1 MENITTVYNSG
12 RICGDCVQAIAND
25 DYTALDYYYGEGADL
40 RMEEIQKGIRSLSG
54 SMGDFHQDNTGQ
66 VVTSSILVV
75 GNEAGFS
82 RSSCSCC
89 GTDLAGDRHESA
101 VIVNSIKK
109 EAE

>member
-25 DYTALDYYYGEGADL
+25 DYTALDYYYSEEEANE
-40 RMEEIQKGIRSLSG
+40 RMEAIQKGIRSLSG

-109 EAE
+109 VA